1 MCLILYRLDATW
13 KRDAGQGAC
22 TLSEAKERED
32 GVTNSGRGDR
42 EESNIWHVNK

>member
-22 TLSEAKERED
+22 TLSEAK
-32 GVTNSGRGDR
+32 GKGHAMSNSGGTRSGQYL
-42 EESNIWHVNK
+42 EYK